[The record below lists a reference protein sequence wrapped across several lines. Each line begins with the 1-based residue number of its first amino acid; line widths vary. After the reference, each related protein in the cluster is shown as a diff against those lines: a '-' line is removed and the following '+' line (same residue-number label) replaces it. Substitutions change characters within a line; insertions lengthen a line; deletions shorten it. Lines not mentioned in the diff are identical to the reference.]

1 MNTIETK
8 ETKIIAE
15 ENVIIGDEK
24 MNNMPDEQQPNA
36 VEASTTDKQSV
47 PEIVGKWSWGG
58 FVFGPIWGF
67 CNKLVGRSFLMLL
80 LAFVPCGIL
89 IADII
94 FGISGNK
101 DSWFTGKWESP
112 ERFLQ
117 AQKRWTIAGITW
129 LSLQVLAL
137 VIVII
142 ATK

>member
-1 MNTIETK
+1 MNNTLNQQQAE
-8 ETKIIAE
+8 IAE
-15 ENVIIGDEK
+15 AQTQ
-24 MNNMPDEQQPNA
+24 NNQI
-36 VEASTTDKQSV
+36 V

-58 FVFGPIWGF
+58 FVFGPIWGL

>member
-1 MNTIETK
+1 MNTNETK
-8 ETKIIAE
+8 EANIIAE

-36 VEASTTDKQSV
+36 VEASTTDKQTV